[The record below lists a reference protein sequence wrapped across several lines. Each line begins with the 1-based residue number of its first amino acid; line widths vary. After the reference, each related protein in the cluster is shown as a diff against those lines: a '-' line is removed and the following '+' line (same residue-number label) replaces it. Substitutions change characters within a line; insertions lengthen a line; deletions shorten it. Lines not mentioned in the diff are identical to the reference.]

1 MSNYEGLTGFFV
13 AALQDEPITDRV
25 VPGALLSMRV
35 LVVEDNETY
44 GRLLAA
50 RLGLSGFE
58 ADIAT
63 TVATAEHASALVD
76 YSAIVLDLGLPDR
89 DGMEFLRALRAQGR
103 TTPVLIVTARNRLAD
118 RVAALHAGADDFM
131 GKPFSTDELIARL
144 HAVLRRPHTL
154 QGTAMVL
161 GNLSIDRES
170 RQVRVAGALLSI
182 RLREQAILELLVR
195 DHGSVV
201 TRRAIEAHL
210 FGLSEDS
217 DSNAIDVYVHRLRRH
232 LTDSRASVQIHTI
245 RGVGFMIS
253 ETRQPIHSDGMPNGC
268 DGRQP

>member
-1 MSNYEGLTGFFV
+1 
-13 AALQDEPITDRV
+13 
-25 VPGALLSMRV
+25 MRV

-50 RLGLSGFE
+50 RLGLSGFD
-58 ADIAT
+58 ADVAL
-63 TVATAEHASALVD
+63 TVAEAERAASLVD

-89 DGMEFLRALRAQGR
+89 DGMELLRELRARGK

-118 RVAALHAGADDFM
+118 RLAALRAGADDYL

-144 HAVLRRPHTL
+144 HAVLRRPHVL
-154 QGTAMVL
+154 VGSRMAL
-161 GNLSIDRES
+161 GNMSIDRDT
-170 RQVRVAGALLSI
+170 RQVQVAGAPLAI
-182 RLREQAILELLVR
+182 RQREQAILELLVR

-201 TRRAIEAHL
+201 TRRSIETHL
-210 FGLSEDS
+210 FGMPEES

-232 LTDSRASVQIHTI
+232 LVESGASVQIHTV
-245 RGVGFMIS
+245 RGVGFMIV
-253 ETRQPIHSDGMPNGC
+253 EIRQLVQNADMPSGC

>member
-1 MSNYEGLTGFFV
+1 
-13 AALQDEPITDRV
+13 
-25 VPGALLSMRV
+25 MRV

-58 ADIAT
+58 AD
-63 TVATAEHASALVD
+63 VAVSVAEAEWASSQVD

-89 DGMEFLRALRAQGR
+89 DGMEFLRELRGR
-103 TTPVLIVTARNRLAD
+103 GKTTPVLIVTARNRLAD

-144 HAVLRRPHTL
+144 HAVLRRPHT
-154 QGTAMVL
+154 MVGRVMRL
-161 GNLSIDRES
+161 GNLAIDLET
-170 RQVRVAGALLSI
+170 RQVRVDGALLSI

-195 DHGSVV
+195 DHGTVV

-210 FGLSEDS
+210 FGLADES

-232 LTDSRASVQIHTI
+232 LADSGATVQIHTV

-253 ETRQPIHSDGMPNGC
+253 VIRQPVHDADMPNGRN
-268 DGRQP
+268 GTQP